1 MYRRHAQ
8 DEKNDRARS
17 VRGLSEAYRFAC
29 NDAKFLSRY
38 FQQPDSDYM
47 LTIQFLFESTKKI
60 SFLFEVYL
68 HYCSSAISF

>member
-1 MYRRHAQ
+1 MTCNFITIENWKIQTYLLEPFHMYRRHAE

-38 FQQPDSDYM
+38 FQLPDSDYM
-47 LTIQFLFESTKKI
+47 LNNTVSI
-60 SFLFEVYL
+60 
-68 HYCSSAISF
+68 